1 MKPTKPY
8 KGRIVVHASVH
19 FGKPCIANTR
29 IPVEAVLELIEEN
42 VPFDKIIADYYP
54 ELQVDDIKACIRY
67 VTDLIRSEEI
77 RIGSRQEKTGRRRK
91 SSATEKV
98 SVDIRKLRAKAGKW
112 NDGVAEIRK
121 WRDST

>member
-1 MKPTKPY
+1 MKTEKSY
-8 KGRIVVHASVH
+8 RRRIIVDPSIH

-42 VPFDKIIADYYP
+42 IPFDKIIADYYP

-67 VTDLIRSEEI
+67 ATDLIRSEETHI
-77 RIGSRQEKTGRRRK
+77 RNKEETADRRK
-91 SSATEKV
+91 KSLEIEKASA
-98 SVDIRKLRAKAGKW
+98 DISELRTKAGKW
-112 NDGVAEIRK
+112 NGVAEIRK